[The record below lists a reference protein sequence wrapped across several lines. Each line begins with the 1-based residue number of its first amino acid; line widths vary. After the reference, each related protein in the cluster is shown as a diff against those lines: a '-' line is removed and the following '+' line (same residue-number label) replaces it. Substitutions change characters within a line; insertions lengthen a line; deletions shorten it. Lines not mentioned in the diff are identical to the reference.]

1 MISDVQLSLKFITK
15 FEDSS
20 IFDTIYPLILKANIG
35 RDAPDIILSKK
46 PSSQLRR
53 KSKSSEY
60 ENHESKGLR
69 KNATKVAKVQKI
81 DFNLKDED
89 KEICSFI
96 FSRDKTNSLRSI
108 NQTRNYEENQK
119 YNRNGFA
126 NQSHPKTTRFLMYK
140 QTQNWSIYHGI
151 KENFDCDSRC
161 ESSS

>member
-126 NQSHPKTTRFLMYK
+126 NQSHPKTAATEIRFLMCK
-140 QTQNWSIYHGI
+140 QTQNMVHL
-151 KENFDCDSRC
+151 
-161 ESSS
+161 